1 MEGFTRG
8 SNLRRGQGENKRGK
22 CVLIG
27 VHVIVSVQGRRG
39 VSSKKEVA
47 AAASCSQPGSTEQP
61 QLVRDFFNPPTP
73 SCLPQGLHTECVSV
87 FIRVLGKPDT

>member
-27 VHVIVSVQGRRG
+27 VHVIVSLQGRRG
-39 VSSKKEVA
+39 VSRKRRWLQQPA
-47 AAASCSQPGSTEQP
+47 ALSQAALSS
-61 QLVRDFFNPPTP
+61 L
-73 SCLPQGLHTECVSV
+73 SCLPQGLRTGRVSV
-87 FIRVLGKPDT
+87 FICVLGKPDTQ